1 VLLECASLEEL
12 ARESGRVVAEAI
24 EHGGNYPFGRLVRE
38 CGLPGAGEHLMDVTF
53 DWLTGQDLS
62 GLRVFEE
69 QRGAQAKN
77 VLSVSSD
84 GRVMMVETVLP
95 PDELRHMEVLRGM
108 WSAAMARRGGRTG
121 AVSASVERVMQEEE
135 WAGPVMSSMPKTL
148 QQAMG
153 RLRGGRGRR
162 RAGVALLC
170 VQKANDVVGLH
181 MERSEL
187 LIELVYGVM
196 ESGGAFL
203 PLDSQ
208 YSREVVEFRLRDSSA
223 VMCIVDCWRNGGL
236 SGRAAVGKQ
245 LGRSR
250 ESPLR
255 LVTEIGAESTDL
267 AYMFYTSGS
276 TGVPKGVMIM
286 QRNVTNLLEWISVCQ
301 FQVCQSDVFLLQYSI
316 SFDPFVEILLWHLVS
331 HCEVLLIPDTYDR
344 DVSYLNTRI
353 QQVSVLDMTPS
364 MFAVLNLDKSS
375 LLRLAF
381 LGGEP
386 ITQSCFSK
394 TSARIWNGYGPTE
407 TTVFVSANP
416 FVETRLTIGRPLV
429 NVCFSLAKRELVVS
443 GKCVGKGYKSLF
455 FATRAVFCYDSQ
467 ANDGCSKQYFTGDIG
482 EFCLQTGDMVYRHR
496 KDAQVKISGQRVEL
510 GAVENAILSC
520 AGVQGCAVVVVES
533 SAAMKSLAAVY
544 VGTASVVQVQ
554 SELRRRGGLARHEM
568 PQQVVRVDEIPLT
581 RAGKA
586 DRRALREK
594 IRAASTTTTDDM
606 YRQQQQHQRQQ
617 QDEFVSPESR
627 ARSIVEEAFRE
638 VLGQQHKH
646 SGKDL
651 SFWELGGTSLMGMAL
666 DGVLQ
671 RKTGVKVG
679 IGRLMRDGTVEA
691 VAKIIAAEEQR
702 DSGSGSG
709 SVVSVHQHEDQRD
722 YLSSPSPCM
731 FWASASQAG
740 LYVAWKMEQDPKN
753 AYTVSQVFDV
763 VAGRVD
769 VGRVVAAV
777 DELMQLHETLRTRFV
792 EADGRVMQVVEG
804 RAKSVESA
812 VSSVVEVVDVADRD
826 EGEMVARRAGQHAF
840 DLQRGPMLRVVVV
853 RVAGSKEDTSARSQ
867 PDMLVFVMPH
877 ICYDHGSER
886 RLFGDFVKLY
896 TGGRE
901 EARKLAP
908 TNMREFAVWEQ
919 QMLAER
925 GSRLEEFWR
934 RHLEGAKLSRIPGT
948 RAAPKGMM
956 MMSEARVQS
965 IRWSEQVGAR
975 VREWMRRGGWRQVS
989 VLHATLAALIGRL
1002 TGDESVV
1009 LAIALSQRGFGGA
1022 NENASANASLAR
1034 SGSSVVGN
1042 GAVGYMMNVV
1052 WVRYA
1057 VGGALG
1063 RWASVADFVDD
1074 CQRRIS
1080 EAFEHGDY
1088 PLALVWRAAGFGE
1101 LGGEEVTVALDVVP
1115 EFPRDETGDVLRES
1129 GIEVPQLPPNMIQ
1142 FSGELEGQ
1150 TLGLA
1155 VNARAS
1161 NFCDGLSAHG
1171 LLSMWSR
1178 FLLSW
1183 STESQLSSDSLF
1195 LSHSLWFSEQEVS
1208 WKRRY
1213 HEIVLRRLQC
1223 NNIQSD
1229 SVSVSFRLVPNEMV
1243 GVIGRRSIQTL
1254 LLEYTLL
1261 ANAAGFVP
1269 VDADF
1274 PLHSVL
1280 YRFFDMQVQVCACA
1294 SEYFRVLASHLQLVS
1309 LELSLSYQHQ
1319 VRPLAAGRSVA
1330 YGLHTSGSTGV
1341 PKGVLVSRENLS
1353 FYLSSLDC
1361 TPFQWTSNDAIMLST
1376 SISFDIAMTQRF
1388 WPSVSGSGRVVVL
1401 EHGLE
1406 RDPLQMIGCII
1417 KSSVSV
1423 LFVTPSVLDGLVS
1436 FDRGNN
1442 LSSTIALCMVIGEAF
1457 PFSLR
1462 NRIDPKLNL
1471 WNVYGPTEATIAISS
1486 SDLSRESSRKEGVN
1500 VPIGRPFPN
1509 SRVFCTSW
1517 GELLLFGPQ
1526 VGLCYKNKAQ
1536 QTRERFVY
1544 DSWSNDGKSK
1554 MYRSGDYGRLLD
1566 CGELE
1571 YVGRA
1576 DDQVKVLGHRIE
1588 LGSIECAIRT
1598 CKGVTSC
1605 AVSFVNNAIVAFV
1618 QGMFEEG
1625 ALSREL
1631 LSILPSYEM
1640 PKTVFKV
1647 DHLPLTSAG
1656 KVDRA
1661 KLKEMVSKL
1670 PRNSPPLSV
1679 SFSNRHDSGIE
1690 SLFREHFGASDHLKS
1705 MWELGATS
1713 ITALQFDE
1721 AMFRNF
1727 GKRVGLP
1734 KMMRDGTLEGLIAWL
1749 GMESAGKESRV
1760 KGDHLPSSS
1769 TKRFAS
1775 SVFCRATAGQEGLYV
1790 IWRTDPLATNYNM
1803 LTTVPCP
1810 TSDGSAIERG
1820 LHSVTAM
1827 HAALRTR
1834 RVSEFNGTVLLEMRG
1849 APAKTCLDV
1858 ANVDSEADAK
1868 LLEWMEGLSSSWDLE
1883 RGDGLMRAT
1892 AVLWRGA
1899 GQTEATAA
1907 ALMLVMHHIIGDEW
1921 SMQVVEQDLHRA
1933 WTQNEAPHVDSI
1945 RANSTLEMWDVAEL
1959 EAQLLQ
1965 ERGDEMRTWWRRH
1978 LEGARVTRVPQKS
1991 ATFAAGARRS
2001 KSVIREIPEGP
2012 RKRVQEA
2019 GRRAGVSVFA
2029 VWQGLFAWW
2038 QWRAFGSSQEQEQ
2051 EEEEGEQQQQQKLG
2065 IGSSSTRGPSV
2076 LVVGPYG
2083 RRDDERVHRTV
2094 GYLVNMVVYRY
2105 GASVLL
2111 ECASLEEL
2119 ARESGRVVAE
2129 AIEHGGN
2136 YPFGRLVRECG
2147 LPGAGEH
2154 LMDVTF
2160 DWLTGQDLS
2169 GLRVFEEQRGAQA
2182 KNVLSVSSDGRVM
2195 MVETVLP
2202 PDELRHMEVLR
2213 GMWSAAMA
2221 RRGGRTGAVSA
2232 SVERVMQEEE
2242 WAGPVMSSMPKTL
2255 QQAMGRLRGGRGRRR
2270 AGVALLCVQKAN
2282 DVVGLHMERS
2292 ELLIELVYGVME
2304 SGGAF
2309 LPLDSQYSRE
2319 VVEFRLRDSSA
2330 VMCIVDCWRNGG
2342 LSGRAAVGKQLGRSR
2357 ESPLRLVT
2365 EIGAESTDL
2374 AYMFYTSG
2382 STGVPKGVM
2391 IMQRNVTNLLE
2402 WIHHVP
2408 FQMSTRDVFLW
2419 QSSISFDMLV
2429 MDLLWPFVSQGSVA
2443 VFPENSVL
2451 DTSSFVRALPV
2462 CSVFF
2467 FVPAQLAMICEAF
2480 QSCSRIA
2487 LVMTAGEALSFEL
2500 VSRLRRAYKSC
2511 EAWNVYGPTE
2521 TTVDVSFL
2529 LVPKDCPSSGVVSI
2543 GRAFENLRLK
2553 VRSDSSLLLCG
2564 KSVGAGY
2571 LNRPEKSRSAFIY
2584 DHDFNDGEG
2593 RMYVS
2598 GDLASFADDGCV
2610 NYHGR
2615 SDDQV
2620 KINGQR
2626 VELAAVES
2634 ALMSHSAIS
2643 QCCAVVIPDGTGVSK
2658 QLVAFV
2664 CPSSVSVASIRLHLQ
2679 NRLARYEQP
2688 HLIIPRDTLPLSSA
2702 GKVNRG
2708 QLGQLANASCEE
2720 QTVVEDAKS
2729 SISVLDT
2736 VMLAFDE
2743 VLGVSGREN
2752 KSPSSFWEL
2761 GGTSLMGM
2769 ALDGVLQRKTG
2780 VKVGIGRLMRDG
2792 TVEGI
2797 AKFIQEHEAQI
2808 SLSQRPERL
2817 IPATQARCSPA
2828 QPSFCRATAGQEGL
2842 YVIWRTDPLAT
2853 NYNMLTTVPCPTSDG
2868 SAIERGLHSVTAM
2881 HAALRTRRVSE
2892 FNGTVLLEMRGA
2904 PAKTCLDVANVDSEA
2919 DAKLLEWMEGL
2930 SSSWD
2935 LERGDGLMRA
2945 TAVLWR
2951 GAGQTEATA
2960 AALMLVMHH
2969 IIGDEWSMQVVE
2981 QDLHRAWTQNE
2992 APHVDSIR
3000 ANSTLEMW
3008 DVAELEA
3015 QLLQER
3021 GDEMRTWWRR
3031 HLEGARVTRVPQK
3044 SATFAAGARRSKSVI
3059 REIPEGPRKRVQ
3071 EAGRRAGVSVFA
3083 VWQGLFAWW
3092 QWRAFGSSQE
3102 QEQEEEEGEQ
3112 QQQQK
3117 LGIGSSSTRGPSVLV
3132 VGPYGR
3138 RDDERVHRT
3147 VGYLVNMVV
3156 YRYGASVLLECASLE
3171 ELARE
3176 SGRVVAEAI
3185 EHGGNYPFGRLV
3197 RECGLPGAG
3206 EHLMDVTFDWLTG
3219 QDLSGLRVFEEQRGA
3234 QAKNVLSVS
3243 SDGRVMMVETVLPPD
3258 ELRHMEV
3265 LRGMWSAAMAR
3276 RGGRTGAVSASV
3288 ERVMQEEEWAGPV
3301 MSSMP
3306 KTLQQAMGRL
3316 RGGRGRRRAGVAL
3329 LCVQKANDV
3338 VGLHM
3343 ERSELLIELVYGV
3356 MESGGAFLPLDSQYS
3371 REVVEFRLR
3380 DSGAAICMIMPQ
3392 AMLSLAWPC
3401 CIASLL
3407 CDRIS
3412 SCVCRSA
3419 SSDVAYVMHTSG
3431 STGAPKGAKVL
3442 QRNVT
3447 NLLDWSAVGEHLQ
3460 LCHEDA
3466 FVWQSS
3472 ISFDM
3477 LILDLLWPRMAD
3489 CTVLCVRDG
3498 VERDTRD
3505 MAQFDAATESVRAV
3519 RRAVALE
3526 RSGLGR
3532 AAVV

>member
-1 VLLECASLEEL
+1 MEKFFLDEHDFRDYVCANVFTTGQHLMLHASKQSPSSLLSRVSLTRVIGEFAVVNCEKSAHEVLLALALFKAGVPFLPIDASTPGTAVAFRVEDLGFTCTVFVSVRLLAARALDLRTSRAVLEIKVAELSVQKKRFSSPIVLRRKRDWFHAFFTSGSTGRPKAVLASQQAVGSYMTWHALCETQLSVRDSVLFSCSVSWDPSLFMRLWPLLAGGETCVLRNALNLETALLTSGCNVAFLTPSQASVLSKQHDFAHMLLLLFGGEALSVKLARRFSGVQNVWNVYGPTETVVVVTSFDAKRHALSPRTQNIPIGRPFHNNRVLTRALPSLAICGPQTHCAYSNRMLETRSKYLYDKFLANDGSQRLFVTGDVVEWSDRIAGCLTFVGRSDDQVKVNGQRVELRAVELALLQCVGIAEAAVFVNTREHKGQAQLCAALVASAGKHIDESQIRADLGLHLPRHEIPHKFIVLQSIPLTSTGKCDRKALHNLAFPSREKSAAFLRKSVRNFGAEKSNTSKSALSVVRSLFEETLGCHVKSAAETFWELGGTSLMAMKLNGLLQNAFGGLNISVPQLMRDGSVQGVAQWFEQQIERTSRSKIAAPRSPSFFARASTCQAGLFAVWKAAPTSRAYNLGGSFLRHRTVEELEHRFNVIARRHSALRCRRFFLLPNAVLLQEIDVEPGLIHCFKLGEHEKDAVDVLLSAESVRPWNLEDSALVRAFIFCDASQSELLMFYHHILSDAWSFALLREQFTDIVFTTQISEQPAQMWEIASFERTRNDLRDWWKKHLHGTRATKIPFKLAGAHRRSFAIPAHLQHLAAAKGVTKFALFQGIFARMIWRICCPEADHVLVVGPFALREDRLAQQVVGYLVNSVVFVYRGMSSTMSFDELLECSAK
-12 ARESGRVVAEAI
+12 AI
-24 EHGGNYPFGRLVRE
+24 ADTVTFGPLMPFPVLVRE
-38 CGLPGAGEHLMDVTF
+38 CEVEDAHELGRLMFHWMV
-53 DWLTGQDLS
+53 GQDKLGGSIRTPEVIADLLFASDSNWLMAEARFSQIDSVAGNFLS
-62 GLRVFEE
+62 LNNYVLGF
-69 QRGAQAKN
+69 QA
-77 VLSVSSD
+77 
-84 GRVMMVETVLP
+84 
-95 PDELRHMEVLRGM
+95 
-108 WSAAMARRGGRTG
+108 
-121 AVSASVERVMQEEE
+121 ERQEEE

-208 YSREVVEFRLRDSSA
+208 YSREVVEFRLRDSGAAICMIMPQAMLSLAWPCCIASLLCDRISSCVCRSA
-223 VMCIVDCWRNGGL
+223 SSDVAYVMH
-236 SGRAAVGKQ
+236 
-245 LGRSR
+245 
-250 ESPLR
+250 
-255 LVTEIGAESTDL
+255 
-267 AYMFYTSGS
+267 TSGS
-276 TGVPKGVMIM
+276 TGAPKGAKVL
-286 QRNVTNLLEWISVCQ
+286 QRNVTNLLDWSAVGEHLQLCHEDAFVW
-301 FQVCQSDVFLLQYSI
+301 QSSI
-316 SFDPFVEILLWHLVS
+316 SFDMLILDLLWPRMADCTVLCVRDGVERDTRDMAQLMQRLRASVLFVVPSHLSVLVS
-331 HCEVLLIPDTYDR
+331 AGQLWCET
-344 DVSYLNTRI
+344 
-353 QQVSVLDMTPS
+353 M
-364 MFAVLNLDKSS
+364 
-375 LLRLAF
+375 RLVIA
-381 LGGEP
+381 GGEGLSEKLSEKAGRMRS
-386 ITQSCFSK
+386 TGLQVVNF
-394 TSARIWNGYGPTE
+394 YGPTE
-407 TTVFVSANP
+407 TCVGIMSHLVKQERASNVSEGTGLVALGRPFPNTHNVTGANGSLHVTGSSVGGGYVNRAELTAKVFV
-416 FVETRLTIGRPLV
+416 
-429 NVCFSLAKRELVVS
+429 
-443 GKCVGKGYKSLF
+443 
-455 FATRAVFCYDSQ
+455 YDHRR
-467 ANDGCSKQYFTGDIG
+467 NDGRSKAYDTMDVARACMSG
-482 EFCLQTGDMVYRHR
+482 ELLYEGRRD
-496 KDAQVKISGQRVEL
+496 DQVKISGQRVEL

-1155 VNARAS
+1155 VNARAA
-1161 NFCDGLSAHG
+1161 NF
-1171 LLSMWSR
+1171 
-1178 FLLSW
+1178 
-1183 STESQLSSDSLF
+1183 SD
-1195 LSHSLWFSEQEVS
+1195 
-1208 WKRRY
+1208 R
-1213 HEIVLRRLQC
+1213 
-1223 NNIQSD
+1223 
-1229 SVSVSFRLVPNEMV
+1229 
-1243 GVIGRRSIQTL
+1243 
-1254 LLEYTLL
+1254 
-1261 ANAAGFVP
+1261 
-1269 VDADF
+1269 
-1274 PLHSVL
+1274 
-1280 YRFFDMQVQVCACA
+1280 
-1294 SEYFRVLASHLQLVS
+1294 
-1309 LELSLSYQHQ
+1309 
-1319 VRPLAAGRSVA
+1319 
-1330 YGLHTSGSTGV
+1330 
-1341 PKGVLVSRENLS
+1341 
-1353 FYLSSLDC
+1353 
-1361 TPFQWTSNDAIMLST
+1361 
-1376 SISFDIAMTQRF
+1376 
-1388 WPSVSGSGRVVVL
+1388 SVSGWSLLVMWNKLLFGLTHQVSFERNFWYQGGCGAESAWRYEGEPSQSAVSIINGEWMRQQQQRHAWPVFARQETRADTVVGVRMEQSSLLMMVVYGIVGSGSAFLICEKDLATVAVLWRLEDAKADLCVVDEPWVALLSGRQMWASLASTATLKRKAPAHSCASDCAYVMYTSGTTGEAKGVRVGRHNLENYLSWHKQETFAGDIGVTALMSGTLSFDGNLTVL
-1401 EHGLE
+1401 FWPAVCEAGGHVLMLN
-1406 RDPLQMIGCII
+1406 RQMIRDVGQVA
-1417 KSSVSV
+1417 KMVSEWKEQRWFLKLV
-1423 LFVTPSVLDGLVS
+1423 PAFAALFVQSGAKLEQ
-1436 FDRGNN
+1436 
-1442 LSSTIALCMVIGEAF
+1442 TIGVMLGGEAVTWSLAKLLYSAGA
-1457 PFSLR
+1457 PFV
-1462 NRIDPKLNL
+1462 
-1471 WNVYGPTEATIAISS
+1471 WNEYGPTECTIAVCNQWANVERQRPSS
-1486 SDLSRESSRKEGVN
+1486 EVAC
-1500 VPIGRPFPN
+1500 VAIGRPGAGSAVEIAAGKKAWIGGAQVSQGYL
-1509 SRVFCTSW
+1509 SR
-1517 GELLLFGPQ
+1517 
-1526 VGLCYKNKAQ
+1526 AQ
-1536 QTRERFVY
+1536 SRQAFVY
-1544 DSWSNDGKSK
+1544 DCSGNDGSGM
-1554 MYRSGDYGRLLD
+1554 MYDSGD
-1566 CGELE
+1566 
-1571 YVGRA
+1571 
-1576 DDQVKVLGHRIE
+1576 HM
-1588 LGSIECAIRT
+1588 T
-1598 CKGVTSC
+1598 VT
-1605 AVSFVNNAIVAFV
+1605 A
-1618 QGMFEEG
+1618 E
-1625 ALSREL
+1625 
-1631 LSILPSYEM
+1631 
-1640 PKTVFKV
+1640 
-1647 DHLPLTSAG
+1647 
-1656 KVDRA
+1656 
-1661 KLKEMVSKL
+1661 
-1670 PRNSPPLSV
+1670 
-1679 SFSNRHDSGIE
+1679 
-1690 SLFREHFGASDHLKS
+1690 
-1705 MWELGATS
+1705 
-1713 ITALQFDE
+1713 
-1721 AMFRNF
+1721 
-1727 GKRVGLP
+1727 
-1734 KMMRDGTLEGLIAWL
+1734 GTL
-1749 GMESAGKESRV
+1749 
-1760 KGDHLPSSS
+1760 
-1769 TKRFAS
+1769 
-1775 SVFCRATAGQEGLYV
+1775 LY
-1790 IWRTDPLATNYNM
+1790 
-1803 LTTVPCP
+1803 
-1810 TSDGSAIERG
+1810 E
-1820 LHSVTAM
+1820 
-1827 HAALRTR
+1827 
-1834 RVSEFNGTVLLEMRG
+1834 
-1849 APAKTCLDV
+1849 
-1858 ANVDSEADAK
+1858 
-1868 LLEWMEGLSSSWDLE
+1868 
-1883 RGDGLMRAT
+1883 
-1892 AVLWRGA
+1892 
-1899 GQTEATAA
+1899 
-1907 ALMLVMHHIIGDEW
+1907 
-1921 SMQVVEQDLHRA
+1921 
-1933 WTQNEAPHVDSI
+1933 
-1945 RANSTLEMWDVAEL
+1945 
-1959 EAQLLQ
+1959 
-1965 ERGDEMRTWWRRH
+1965 
-1978 LEGARVTRVPQKS
+1978 
-1991 ATFAAGARRS
+1991 
-2001 KSVIREIPEGP
+2001 
-2012 RKRVQEA
+2012 
-2019 GRRAGVSVFA
+2019 GRR
-2029 VWQGLFAWW
+2029 
-2038 QWRAFGSSQEQEQ
+2038 
-2051 EEEEGEQQQQQKLG
+2051 
-2065 IGSSSTRGPSV
+2065 
-2076 LVVGPYG
+2076 
-2083 RRDDERVHRTV
+2083 
-2094 GYLVNMVVYRY
+2094 
-2105 GASVLL
+2105 
-2111 ECASLEEL
+2111 
-2119 ARESGRVVAE
+2119 
-2129 AIEHGGN
+2129 
-2136 YPFGRLVRECG
+2136 
-2147 LPGAGEH
+2147 
-2154 LMDVTF
+2154 
-2160 DWLTGQDLS
+2160 
-2169 GLRVFEEQRGAQA
+2169 
-2182 KNVLSVSSDGRVM
+2182 
-2195 MVETVLP
+2195 
-2202 PDELRHMEVLR
+2202 
-2213 GMWSAAMA
+2213 
-2221 RRGGRTGAVSA
+2221 
-2232 SVERVMQEEE
+2232 
-2242 WAGPVMSSMPKTL
+2242 
-2255 QQAMGRLRGGRGRRR
+2255 
-2270 AGVALLCVQKAN
+2270 
-2282 DVVGLHMERS
+2282 
-2292 ELLIELVYGVME
+2292 
-2304 SGGAF
+2304 
-2309 LPLDSQYSRE
+2309 
-2319 VVEFRLRDSSA
+2319 
-2330 VMCIVDCWRNGG
+2330 
-2342 LSGRAAVGKQLGRSR
+2342 
-2357 ESPLRLVT
+2357 
-2365 EIGAESTDL
+2365 
-2374 AYMFYTSG
+2374 
-2382 STGVPKGVM
+2382 
-2391 IMQRNVTNLLE
+2391 
-2402 WIHHVP
+2402 
-2408 FQMSTRDVFLW
+2408 
-2419 QSSISFDMLV
+2419 
-2429 MDLLWPFVSQGSVA
+2429 
-2443 VFPENSVL
+2443 
-2451 DTSSFVRALPV
+2451 
-2462 CSVFF
+2462 
-2467 FVPAQLAMICEAF
+2467 
-2480 QSCSRIA
+2480 
-2487 LVMTAGEALSFEL
+2487 
-2500 VSRLRRAYKSC
+2500 
-2511 EAWNVYGPTE
+2511 
-2521 TTVDVSFL
+2521 
-2529 LVPKDCPSSGVVSI
+2529 
-2543 GRAFENLRLK
+2543 
-2553 VRSDSSLLLCG
+2553 
-2564 KSVGAGY
+2564 
-2571 LNRPEKSRSAFIY
+2571 
-2584 DHDFNDGEG
+2584 
-2593 RMYVS
+2593 
-2598 GDLASFADDGCV
+2598 
-2610 NYHGR
+2610 
-2615 SDDQV
+2615 DDQV
-2620 KINGQR
+2620 KISGQR
-2626 VELAAVES
+2626 VELGAVEN
-2634 ALMSHSAIS
+2634 AILS
-2643 QCCAVVIPDGTGVSK
+2643 CAGVQGCAVVVVESSAAMKSLAAVYVGT
-2658 QLVAFV
+2658 A
-2664 CPSSVSVASIRLHLQ
+2664 SVVQVQSELR
-2679 NRLARYEQP
+2679 RRGGLARHEMPQQVVRVDE
-2688 HLIIPRDTLPLSSA
+2688 IPLTRA
-2702 GKVNRG
+2702 GKADRRA
-2708 QLGQLANASCEE
+2708 LREKIRAASTTTTDDMYRQQQQHQRQQQDEFVSPESRARSIVEE
-2720 QTVVEDAKS
+2720 
-2729 SISVLDT
+2729 
-2736 VMLAFDE
+2736 AFRE
-2743 VLGVSGREN
+2743 VLGQQHKHSG
-2752 KSPSSFWEL
+2752 KDLSFWEL

-3138 RDDERVHRT
+3138 RDDER
-3147 VGYLVNMVV
+3147 
-3156 YRYGASVLLECASLE
+3156 GASHSRVSGQHGGLSVRRECVAGVCKLGGAG
-3171 ELARE
+3171 ARE
-3176 SGRVVAEAI
+3176 RAS
-3185 EHGGNYPFGRLV
+3185 
-3197 RECGLPGAG
+3197 CG
-3206 EHLMDVTFDWLTG
+3206 
-3219 QDLSGLRVFEEQRGA
+3219 
-3234 QAKNVLSVS
+3234 
-3243 SDGRVMMVETVLPPD
+3243 
-3258 ELRHMEV
+3258 
-3265 LRGMWSAAMAR
+3265 
-3276 RGGRTGAVSASV
+3276 
-3288 ERVMQEEEWAGPV
+3288 
-3301 MSSMP
+3301 
-3306 KTLQQAMGRL
+3306 
-3316 RGGRGRRRAGVAL
+3316 
-3329 LCVQKANDV
+3329 
-3338 VGLHM
+3338 
-3343 ERSELLIELVYGV
+3343 
-3356 MESGGAFLPLDSQYS
+3356 
-3371 REVVEFRLR
+3371 
-3380 DSGAAICMIMPQ
+3380 
-3392 AMLSLAWPC
+3392 
-3401 CIASLL
+3401 
-3407 CDRIS
+3407 
-3412 SCVCRSA
+3412 
-3419 SSDVAYVMHTSG
+3419 
-3431 STGAPKGAKVL
+3431 
-3442 QRNVT
+3442 
-3447 NLLDWSAVGEHLQ
+3447 
-3460 LCHEDA
+3460 
-3466 FVWQSS
+3466 
-3472 ISFDM
+3472 
-3477 LILDLLWPRMAD
+3477 
-3489 CTVLCVRDG
+3489 
-3498 VERDTRD
+3498 
-3505 MAQFDAATESVRAV
+3505 
-3519 RRAVALE
+3519 
-3526 RSGLGR
+3526 
-3532 AAVV
+3532 